1 MSRSPRRRRVRR
13 EEDISGQ
20 FRVTVPDAEELD
32 QLRTRGGVY
41 RRGLYAAGNRG
52 NAPPERTQSLPAS
65 SRESSTEPMDTDD
78 ARRASEEIYRRIRQQ
93 AGLSRSGSV
102 GDITLQPEPL
112 GVMTQ
117 GKLVLQKRMPEQS
130 QAGQSNVEKPE
141 TTAGAVG
148 GDTLLNIPPCSM
160 AEGPGEQSQ
169 SLFRPPMSDPE
180 VDLER
185 RRGVRPKVAG
195 PLTTQ
200 TIQEEAKAA
209 STEERALQVRGT
221 DFYLPLGG
229 QPRISERKSWRAP
242 IVTEQGNAGI
252 YVQIDEW
259 LPLYKGNIYV
269 VDEITG
275 RMYLLKGG
283 HLMRIAETASHR
295 PFQDHELSMS
305 RHIPERQFLG
315 KGGQEPPLGPGPKIA
330 GEGRGDV
337 DPLTP
342 TVGTIGEKGR
352 TPIPVAESTRHPGE
366 KPLPPV
372 REYEREEP
380 DQTGTA
386 PTPAQGQ
393 GGTAGEAQGDHEG
406 GEPEWALPRPSDPH
420 RPPKAGTGKEEVT
433 SRDTRRQDEGPSE
446 QGYHTP
452 RQQLLEANKKRK
464 RRLAALARDHIM
476 KLREQRDR
484 MAYDWSEEYARRAS
498 STKQSGAALG
508 TLRAEYVHRYNRL
521 LDREKQPHSDFFV
534 NLSEDFED
542 ELDFNEDRPADLS
555 QYDQYFEWDEAEYMR
570 LRFTAARHYA
580 SCGHWNNAYA
590 YVLRTRPD
598 NIPQHED
605 TYNRNAQAWHYTN
618 ARINEL
624 IQEVEQILE
633 AQDRQIS
640 EESQFEPPKDSLIPP
655 GHSTGTPS
663 PIRSVQGKEQET
675 REPPETALTRRAGR
689 QGGRPSFKSPH
700 SPDQE
705 SQKKERDSVI
715 DAVKQITGAQTE
727 TPGQGKVT
735 VGDTPEYHWDTSYD
749 GVQGFSSRLRDRV
762 SETSTPQGGQSPR
775 GMPRPP
781 PEPQRQ
787 FKQLKVYDGT
797 PAGRPLPTLQQ
808 IRQAN
813 LRKIFEEEGVDTP
826 CDICGD
832 PHHDYRNCT
841 KEAYRESQ
849 DVRQSPAKGRGS
861 GGQCP
866 NCNIPHPGICPC
878 AWCDQPGH
886 IAQDCMAHFADD
898 SMQARFPKKERMKR
912 TPIKHYECRRC
923 GGSHPFNIYCPNV
936 RDPPVIPGEC
946 RSCGTTTREHA
957 NDCQY
962 VAIKD
967 NIGLCTYCQAQDHR
981 YAACPQRTLD
991 QETVAREMR

>member
-1 MSRSPRRRRVRR
+1 MSGSPRRRRVRR

-41 RRGLYAAGNRG
+41 RRGLHPIGNRS

-102 GDITLQPEPL
+102 GDVTLQPEPL
-112 GVMTQ
+112 GIMTQ
-117 GKLVLQKRMPEQS
+117 GKLVLRKRTPEQP
-130 QAGQSNVEKPE
+130 QAGQSNVENPE

-185 RRGVRPKVAG
+185 RRGARPKVAG

-200 TIQEEAKAA
+200 TIHEEAKAT
-209 STEERALQVRGT
+209 STGERALQVRGT

-242 IVTEQGNAGI
+242 IVTEQGNPGI

-269 VDEITG
+269 VDEVTG
-275 RMYLLKGG
+275 RMYLSKGG

-305 RHIPERQFLG
+305 RHIPEWEYFSQ
-315 KGGQEPPLGPGPKIA
+315 GGQEPPLGLGPEIV
-330 GEGRGDV
+330 GERRGDV

-342 TVGTIGEKGR
+342 TVGVIGEIGR

-372 REYEREEP
+372 REHEREGP
-380 DQTGTA
+380 DQTGGSTI
-386 PTPAQGQ
+386 PAQGQ
-393 GGTAGEAQGDHEG
+393 GGTIGEARGDHEG
-406 GEPEWALPRPSDPH
+406 REPEWALPRPSDPH
-420 RPPKAGTGKEEVT
+420 RPPKAETGEEEVT
-433 SRDTRRQDEGPSE
+433 PRDIRRQNESPSK
-446 QGYHTP
+446 QKYPTP
-452 RQQLLEANKKRK
+452 RQQLLEADKKRK
-464 RRLAALARDHIM
+464 KRLAALARDQIM
-476 KLREQRDR
+476 RLREERDK
-484 MAYDWSEEYARRAS
+484 MAYDWLEEYAMRAS
-498 STKQSGAALG
+498 SAKQSGAGLG
-508 TLRAEYVHRYNRL
+508 TLRAEYVHRYNQL

-542 ELDFNEDRPADLS
+542 ELDFNEDEPADLS

-580 SCGHWNNAYA
+580 SRGHWNDAYA
-590 YVLRTRPD
+590 YVLRTRSD

-624 IQEVEQILE
+624 VQEAEQILE
-633 AQDRQIS
+633 AQDRQMS
-640 EESQFEPPKDSLIPP
+640 EASQFRPPKDSLIPP

-663 PIRSVQGKEQET
+663 PIRSVQGREQEP
-675 REPPETALTRRAGR
+675 REPSETTLLRGVGGQGRRIV
-689 QGGRPSFKSPH
+689 SKSLY
-700 SPDQE
+700 SPNKE
-705 SQKKERDSVI
+705 SQKEERDSVI

-727 TPGQGKVT
+727 TPGQGRVA
-735 VGDTPEYHWDTSYD
+735 VEDTPEYYWDTGYD
-749 GVQGFSSRLRDRV
+749 GIRGFSSRLKNRV

-775 GMPRPP
+775 GRPRTP

-787 FKQLKVYDGT
+787 FKQLKVYDET

-813 LRKIFEEEGVDTP
+813 L
-826 CDICGD
+826 
-832 PHHDYRNCT
+832 
-841 KEAYRESQ
+841 
-849 DVRQSPAKGRGS
+849 
-861 GGQCP
+861 
-866 NCNIPHPGICPC
+866 
-878 AWCDQPGH
+878 
-886 IAQDCMAHFADD
+886 
-898 SMQARFPKKERMKR
+898 
-912 TPIKHYECRRC
+912 
-923 GGSHPFNIYCPNV
+923 
-936 RDPPVIPGEC
+936 
-946 RSCGTTTREHA
+946 
-957 NDCQY
+957 
-962 VAIKD
+962 
-967 NIGLCTYCQAQDHR
+967 
-981 YAACPQRTLD
+981 
-991 QETVAREMR
+991 